1 MVVLTLL
8 RSAIFG
14 LCLTTVN
21 AVTVNETST
30 LFTFANDR
38 ISFDILKSNGYIRN
52 LLFDDISVLGTLSGN
67 AGQLYSG
74 TYHYAFLVIN
84 MYGH

>member
-1 MVVLTLL
+1 MAVLTLL

-21 AVTVNETST
+21 AVAVNETST

-52 LLFDDISVLGTLSGN
+52 LLFDDIAVLGSLSGN

-74 TYHYAFLVIN
+74 TYLCVFLFSY

>member
-1 MVVLTLL
+1 MAVLTLL

-52 LLFDDISVLGTLSGN
+52 LLFDGISVLGSLSGN

-74 TYHYAFLVIN
+74 TYSCAFLVIN
-84 MYGH
+84 MYGY